1 MYNKLINALGW
12 VGCTLLTLNMIPQIY
27 KIHITKKAG
36 DISTTF
42 IVVNIIG
49 LVSYSIYGW
58 YNNLVHIAIS
68 TTLSSFFSG
77 YMLTLKYLYTNQ
89 EFD

>member
-1 MYNKLINALGW
+1 MGRVYTTHFKHD
-12 VGCTLLTLNMIPQIY
+12 TSKIY

-58 YNNLVHIAIS
+58 YNKLVTRLIK
-68 TTLSSFFSG
+68 LYFFKKIVFFLFKVFTPF
-77 YMLTLKYLYTNQ
+77 LTLV
-89 EFD
+89 